1 MIKNI
6 YLCVRVWVWLPS
18 EERRL
23 QPVLTFHHAETGVS
37 AAKQYAAGWLTSP
50 SISAQECWDSR
61 CPGHSAFWEGN
72 QMVGALW
79 LLLSP
84 TEPPPWLQPLVF
96 LRDISFPLITK
107 FSGSP

>member
-37 AAKQYAAGWLTSP
+37 AAKQYAAGWLT
-50 SISAQECWDSR
+50 
-61 CPGHSAFWEGN
+61 
-72 QMVGALW
+72 
-79 LLLSP
+79 
-84 TEPPPWLQPLVF
+84 
-96 LRDISFPLITK
+96 
-107 FSGSP
+107 